1 MAAVTDLSWAQL
13 ASGMFSAMSIAIQN
27 ATYTEN
33 SNGSGTVTFT
43 IQDMT
48 NVKPYFEN
56 TSSGVIKA
64 ISGIV
69 ASARV
74 AQDQANQGK
83 GTGEKLNAFPA
94 PTVGTPVNGQVPI
107 NYTIA
112 AKALLSSATQIVG
125 TTV

>member
-1 MAAVTDLSWAQL
+1 MAAVTDLSWSQL
-13 ASGMFSAMSIAIQN
+13 SSGINSAMAIAIQN

-43 IQDMT
+43 FQDMT
-48 NVKPYFEN
+48 NVKPYFDN
-56 TSSGVIKA
+56 PSSGVIKV
-64 ISGIV
+64 ISGVV

-74 AQDQANQGK
+74 AQEQANQGK
-83 GTGEKLNAFPA
+83 ATGEKLNAFPA
-94 PTVGTPVNGQVPI
+94 PTTGTPSNGQVPI

-125 TTV
+125 TNV